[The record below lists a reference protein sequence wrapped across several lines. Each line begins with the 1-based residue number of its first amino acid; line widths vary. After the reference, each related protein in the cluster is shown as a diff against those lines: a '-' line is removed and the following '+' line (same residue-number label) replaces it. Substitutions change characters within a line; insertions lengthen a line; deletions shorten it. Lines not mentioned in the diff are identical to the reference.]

1 MLMAEI
7 PNNHLGYI
15 YIYTYNTLEVNG
27 INYQMSTGE
36 RRISEPS
43 TVGIGIPF
51 KWAQN

>member
-7 PNNHLGYI
+7 RRSPLGI
-15 YIYTYNTLEVNG
+15 YNTLEING